1 MAVKQSAGQGKL
13 AIEGS
18 LIEIYVPQLKD
29 IFTFSLG
36 RPGIGI
42 SLCSLIIK
50 GMITLIIFKLLIT
63 MFIFIPRWC
72 LMVFLA
78 FFDAQDQVSSYG
90 I

>member
-29 IFTFSLG
+29 IFTFSFG

-50 GMITLIIFKLLIT
+50 GMITFYNIQIT
-63 MFIFIPRWC
+63 YHNVYIHSQ
-72 LMVFLA
+72 MVFDGFSC
-78 FFDAQDQVSSYG
+78 FF
-90 I
+90 